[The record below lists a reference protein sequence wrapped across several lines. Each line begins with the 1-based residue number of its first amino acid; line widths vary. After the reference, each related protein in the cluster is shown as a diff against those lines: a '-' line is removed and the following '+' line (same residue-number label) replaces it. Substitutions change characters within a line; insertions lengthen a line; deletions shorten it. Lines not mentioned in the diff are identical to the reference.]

1 MSEENLCV
9 DPSFRCPNRIDR
21 INSKWVKHGQ
31 EMIDNEFPIQLDIE
45 LNNNCNFRC
54 PNCPQS
60 TENILIEYMPLS
72 LFRSLILEGILES
85 GFESI
90 KLQYRG
96 EPLLYPQFIEALKF
110 AKSVGVYIHFN
121 TNGSL
126 LTDEI
131 INALIEYRVDKV
143 IFSIDSS
150 NPTVY
155 NRMRKGGDFHKT
167 FKNILKLYTEKLK
180 RDSKYPHIRVQAV
193 YCDDNKEEIDS
204 GRYNNLF
211 ETVANEVGHED
222 MFDFTK
228 PLEDKTELPNWHCGQ
243 LWQRLVILSDGTVL
257 PCCGGID
264 HSRGVIYGLG
274 NVRDN
279 TLHEIWNSDDLQI
292 IRYLHKKGESHEVEM
307 CAHCKIRKYVVDKI
321 KKEID
326 KI

>member
-1 MSEENLCV
+1 MNGVNLCV
-9 DPSFRCPNRIDR
+9 DPSFRCPNRIDKN
-21 INSKWVKHGQ
+21 NSKWKKNGQ
-31 EMIDNEFPIQLDIE
+31 EMVDNGFPLQLDIE

-72 LFRSLILEGILES
+72 LFRSLILEGISEPN
-85 GFESI
+85 FESI

-96 EPLLYPQFIEALKF
+96 EPLLYPQFIDALKF
-110 AKSVGVYIHFN
+110 AKSFGLYVHFN

-126 LTDEI
+126 LTNGI
-131 INALIEYRVDKV
+131 INALIEYKVDKV

-155 NRMRKGGDFHKT
+155 NRMRKGGDFHKI
-167 FKNILKLYTEKLK
+167 FRNILKLYTEKLK
-180 RDSKYPHIRVQAV
+180 RDSKYPRIRVQAV
-193 YCDDNKEEIDS
+193 YCNDNKEEIDS

-211 ETVANEVGHED
+211 EIVADEVGYED

-228 PLEDKTELPNWHCGQ
+228 PLYDKTELPNWHCGQ

-264 HSRGVIYGLG
+264 HPRGVIYGLG

-279 TLHEIWNSDDLQI
+279 TLHDIWNGEVLNKY
-292 IRYLHKKGESHEVEM
+292 RELHRNGLSHEVDM
-307 CAHCKIRKYVVDKI
+307 CARCRVRLYVVNKLKEVDKI
-321 KKEID
+321 
-326 KI
+326 